1 MIITRDIM
9 EYIKQEKA
17 MCRYLTTALSQTKL
31 VDISLQDC
39 EMFWDC
45 LKQVKKSTVFDKTD
59 LRHLALHN
67 FDQEKLL
74 FLFCFMRDTKL
85 GDVDIKD
92 ITLASD
98 TYQYLQLLKN

>member
-1 MIITRDIM
+1 MNDITK
-9 EYIKQEKA
+9 YIKQEQA
-17 MCRYLTTALSQTKL
+17 MCRYLTTAFAETKL
-31 VDISLQDC
+31 IDISFRNFY
-39 EMFWDC
+39 MFVDC
-45 LKQVKKSTVFDKTD
+45 LDQLKQSTV
-59 LRHLALHN
+59 LHN

-98 TYQYLQLLKN
+98 TYHYLKLLKN

>member
-1 MIITRDIM
+1 MKDITQ
-9 EYIKQEKA
+9 YIKQEQA
-17 MCRYLTTALSQTKL
+17 MCHYLTAALSQTKL
-31 VDISLQDC
+31 MDISLQDC

-45 LKQVKKSTVFDKTD
+45 LKQVKQSTV
-59 LRHLALHN
+59 LYN
-67 FDQEKLL
+67 FGQEKLS

-98 TYQYLQLLKN
+98 TYHYLKLLKN

>member
-9 EYIKQEKA
+9 EYIKQEQE
-17 MCRYLTTALSQTKL
+17 MCRYLTKALSQTKL

-45 LKQVKKSTVFDKTD
+45 LKQVKKSTV
-59 LRHLALHN
+59 LHN

-85 GDVDIKD
+85 GDVDIRE
-92 ITLASD
+92 ITLAAD
-98 TYQYLQLLKN
+98 IYQYLQLLKK

>member
-1 MIITRDIM
+1 MLITREVM
-9 EYIKQEKA
+9 EYIKQEQA

-31 VDISLQDC
+31 IDISLQDC

-45 LKQVKKSTVFDKTD
+45 LKQLKQSTV
-59 LRHLALHN
+59 LHN
-67 FDQEKLL
+67 FDQEKLS

-98 TYQYLQLLKN
+98 TYHYLQLLKN

>member
-1 MIITRDIM
+1 MKDITQ
-9 EYIKQEKA
+9 YIKQEQA
-17 MCRYLTTALSQTKL
+17 MCRYLTTALAETKL
-31 VDISLQDC
+31 IDISLQDC

-45 LKQVKKSTVFDKTD
+45 LKQVKQSTV
-59 LRHLALHN
+59 LHN
-67 FDQEKLL
+67 FDQGKLS

-98 TYQYLQLLKN
+98 TYHYLKLLKN